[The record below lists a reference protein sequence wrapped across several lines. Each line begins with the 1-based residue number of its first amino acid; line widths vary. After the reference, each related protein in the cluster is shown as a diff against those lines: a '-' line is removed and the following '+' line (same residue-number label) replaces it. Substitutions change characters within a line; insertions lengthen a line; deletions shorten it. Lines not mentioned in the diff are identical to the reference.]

1 VPGSGEKEKQVAV
14 TLEKVAEHR
23 PEPHAERLRG
33 QAEEAR
39 RFAAQERDL
48 SVKYDARS
56 DDDES
61 RLAAGSDLDQDAGSS
76 RAG

>member
-1 VPGSGEKEKQVAV
+1 MAATEEQVAV
-14 TLEKVAEHR
+14 TLDKVAEHR
-23 PEPHAERLRG
+23 PETDAERLRA

-61 RLAAGSDLDQDAGSS
+61 RG
-76 RAG
+76 